1 MLSVST
7 LRPAMTDTS
16 PGTAT
21 PATPL
26 IRRVTIVNRRGLHAR
41 AAARFVETAHKFD
54 ADVRVKK
61 GVTEVSGLSI
71 MDLMMLAASTGV
83 EVEIKAQGREAA
95 EALEALVRLV
105 EERFH
110 ED

>member
-1 MLSVST
+1 MTNEPHGSAE
-7 LRPAMTDTS
+7 PAR
-16 PGTAT
+16 A
-21 PATPL
+21 L
-26 IRRVTIVNRRGLHAR
+26 VQRVTIVNRRGLHAR

-54 ADVRVKK
+54 AEVHVRK
-61 GVTEVSGLSI
+61 GITEVSGRSV

-83 EVEIKAQGREAA
+83 EIEIKAQGREAEQA
-95 EALEALVRLV
+95 MAALVRLV